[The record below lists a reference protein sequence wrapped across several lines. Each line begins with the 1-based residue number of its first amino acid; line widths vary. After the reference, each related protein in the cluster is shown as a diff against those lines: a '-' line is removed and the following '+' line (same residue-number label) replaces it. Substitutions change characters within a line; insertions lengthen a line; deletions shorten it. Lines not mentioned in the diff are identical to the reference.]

1 MVALAAIAVTVSVAG
16 CGGDGKLSN
25 DYVTV
30 NQYKGLEIAKVEKKE
45 VSDDDVEQTIQSRLL
60 SSGKTDGLTKDGAA
74 EDGDW
79 VNIDYSGSVD
89 GTAFDGGTSTGYD
102 LQLGSGTFLAATDDY
117 KGFEEQIVG
126 HKAGEEF
133 DIQVQ
138 FPDPYQN
145 NTDLSGKPADFHIV
159 LNKVYA
165 PAELTD
171 EWVASNDDSY
181 TTVDELRKG
190 LKETMQEYYDSQYD
204 SQVKSEIE
212 DKLLETSEVKKY
224 PDGAVDDKV
233 SRDGAAVCN
242 SLSHSDGAA
251 GEIVPLGHT
260 HGAVPNHSA
269 CAVNGV
275 SKQLLG
281 LGTDVQA
288 HPAVRNIVGL
298 ANQNL
303 GILFILFAAAIVY
316 GDQELHALILGSLH
330 HLAGLVHPVSLQQ
343 RGADVVAQVLHKGI
357 SHTAA
362 DDDGIALVD
371 QIRNHT
377 NLVRHLSAAQNGNQ
391 RALGICQCAAHKPD
405 LLLDQITAGSRQ
417 VRSHTGGGAVGTV
430 CSAECVVHKQVCQR
444 SQLLGE
450 VLLVLGLLCTVT
462 HILQQHHLAVLQVG
476 SHLLRIVANYILVL
490 SQRHIHA
497 QVLAQALGHGSSQ

>member
-1 MVALAAIAVTVSVAG
+1 MYEENLSTFNVTFVVRGNIHTRLKKLDDGQFSALILAAAGLERAGLTHRISRYFSPEEMIPAAGQGVLAVQCRKDFPIELLQPIHHRETFLAVTAERSFVKALEGGCSSPVAAYG
-16 CGGDGKLSN
+16 VVQDEELRLIGQ
-25 DYVTV
+25 YVTPE
-30 NQYKGLEIAKVEKKE
+30 GEIHTG
-45 VSDDDVEQTIQSRLL
+45 SIT
-60 SSGKTDGLTKDGAA
+60 GAA

-233 SRDGAAVCN
+233 SQIKESYETTVKNYYGME
-242 SLSHSDGAA
+242 LSDFITSYLKTTEDDFNTKIEEQAKKTVQLEQALRLIAKKEKLELSDKDYEKEMKTYAKNA
-251 GEIVPLGHT
+251 
-260 HGAVPNHSA
+260 
-269 CAVNGV
+269 
-275 SKQLLG
+275 
-281 LGTDVQA
+281 
-288 HPAVRNIVGL
+288 
-298 ANQNL
+298 
-303 GILFILFAAAIVY
+303 
-316 GDQELHALILGSLH
+316 
-330 HLAGLVHPVSLQQ
+330 
-343 RGADVVAQVLHKGI
+343 GADDVDSYKEQVGEDNLKTMI
-357 SHTAA
+357 LC
-362 DDDGIALVD
+362 DKVLDFLVD
-371 QIRNHT
+371 NCKQT
-377 NLVRHLSAAQNGNQ
+377 KDAS
-391 RALGICQCAAHKPD
+391 
-405 LLLDQITAGSRQ
+405 TS
-417 VRSHTGGGAVGTV
+417 TGTSSTGT
-430 CSAECVVHKQVCQR
+430 
-444 SQLLGE
+444 
-450 VLLVLGLLCTVT
+450 
-462 HILQQHHLAVLQVG
+462 
-476 SHLLRIVANYILVL
+476 
-490 SQRHIHA
+490 
-497 QVLAQALGHGSSQ
+497 SSTGTSSTDDK

>member
-1 MVALAAIAVTVSVAG
+1 MKKGLMVALAAIAVTVSVAG

-60 SSGKTDGLTKDGAA
+60 SSGKTDGLTK
-74 EDGDW
+74 DGDW

-233 SRDGAAVCN
+233 SQIKESYETTVKNYYGME
-242 SLSHSDGAA
+242 LSDFITSYLKTTEDDFNTKIEEQAKKTVQLEQALRLIAKKEKLELSDKDYEKEMKTYAKNA
-251 GEIVPLGHT
+251 
-260 HGAVPNHSA
+260 
-269 CAVNGV
+269 
-275 SKQLLG
+275 
-281 LGTDVQA
+281 
-288 HPAVRNIVGL
+288 
-298 ANQNL
+298 
-303 GILFILFAAAIVY
+303 
-316 GDQELHALILGSLH
+316 
-330 HLAGLVHPVSLQQ
+330 
-343 RGADVVAQVLHKGI
+343 GADDVDSYKEQVGEDNLKTMI
-357 SHTAA
+357 LC
-362 DDDGIALVD
+362 DKVLDFLVD
-371 QIRNHT
+371 NCKQT
-377 NLVRHLSAAQNGNQ
+377 KDAS
-391 RALGICQCAAHKPD
+391 
-405 LLLDQITAGSRQ
+405 TS
-417 VRSHTGGGAVGTV
+417 TGTSSTGT
-430 CSAECVVHKQVCQR
+430 
-444 SQLLGE
+444 
-450 VLLVLGLLCTVT
+450 
-462 HILQQHHLAVLQVG
+462 
-476 SHLLRIVANYILVL
+476 
-490 SQRHIHA
+490 
-497 QVLAQALGHGSSQ
+497 SSTDDK

>member
-1 MVALAAIAVTVSVAG
+1 MKKGLMVALAAIAVTVSVAG

-190 LKETMQEYYDSQYD
+190 LRLRTSCW
-204 SQVKSEIE
+204 
-212 DKLLETSEVKKY
+212 KLQK
-224 PDGAVDDKV
+224 
-233 SRDGAAVCN
+233 
-242 SLSHSDGAA
+242 
-251 GEIVPLGHT
+251 
-260 HGAVPNHSA
+260 
-269 CAVNGV
+269 
-275 SKQLLG
+275 
-281 LGTDVQA
+281 
-288 HPAVRNIVGL
+288 
-298 ANQNL
+298 
-303 GILFILFAAAIVY
+303 
-316 GDQELHALILGSLH
+316 
-330 HLAGLVHPVSLQQ
+330 
-343 RGADVVAQVLHKGI
+343 
-357 SHTAA
+357 
-362 DDDGIALVD
+362 
-371 QIRNHT
+371 
-377 NLVRHLSAAQNGNQ
+377 
-391 RALGICQCAAHKPD
+391 
-405 LLLDQITAGSRQ
+405 
-417 VRSHTGGGAVGTV
+417 
-430 CSAECVVHKQVCQR
+430 
-444 SQLLGE
+444 
-450 VLLVLGLLCTVT
+450 
-462 HILQQHHLAVLQVG
+462 
-476 SHLLRIVANYILVL
+476 
-490 SQRHIHA
+490 
-497 QVLAQALGHGSSQ
+497 